1 MKKLA
6 LAGTIFCGS
15 VFMFAGCHVGVH
27 GSGLRKTEKRDV
39 PAFTAI
45 NTSGMLEVD
54 VKCQQAVSLEV
65 EADDNLL
72 SLVQTEVIDG
82 VLRIKTTRN
91 YRSQGGIIVRVTVP
105 NLERLQ
111 ASGAGKFRISDLKND
126 EFEIHS
132 SGVVDVSA
140 SGQTKSLEIDES
152 GAGKIDTHNLRAAVV
167 SVHVSGAANVDV
179 YASDQLDV
187 TVSGAAN
194 VTYSGDP
201 KINKHVSGAG
211 SITRKES
218 RGV

>member
-45 NTSGMLEVD
+45 NTSGMLEID

-72 SLVQTEVIDG
+72 SLVQTEVVDG

-105 NLERLQ
+105 NLERLE

-126 EFEIHS
+126 EFGIHS

-152 GAGKIDTHNLRAAVV
+152 GAGKIDTHNLRAGVV
-167 SVHVSGAANVDV
+167 GVIVSGGGMGVV
-179 YASDQLDV
+179 YAGDKLDV
-187 TVSGAAN
+187 TSWVGLKLTNSGN
-194 VTYSGDP
+194 P
-201 KINKHVSGAG
+201 KSNK
-211 SITRKES
+211 
-218 RGV
+218 

>member
-1 MKKLA
+1 M
-6 LAGTIFCGS
+6 
-15 VFMFAGCHVGVH
+15 
-27 GSGLRKTEKRDV
+27 
-39 PAFTAI
+39 
-45 NTSGMLEVD
+45 
-54 VKCQQAVSLEV
+54 
-65 EADDNLL
+65 
-72 SLVQTEVIDG
+72 
-82 VLRIKTTRN
+82 
-91 YRSQGGIIVRVTVP
+91 TVP
-105 NLERLQ
+105 NLERLE

-126 EFEIHS
+126 EFGIHS